1 MLYNSSKGDASSNQ
15 LFLYISFFMD
25 DLYNIKLKDST
36 NREVS
41 MSEFSGKTLLV
52 VNVAS
57 KCGLTPQYKGLQKL
71 YEEFKDRNFVI
82 LGFPCNQFGGQEPG
96 TDDEINNFC
105 EINYSVKFPIFSK
118 IKVNG
123 PDTHP
128 LFKLLKK
135 DKPGLFR
142 TQSIKWNFTKFL
154 INSNGKIV
162 ERFSP
167 RVEPKYIRQE
177 IKKIL

>member
-25 DLYNIKLKDST
+25 DLYNINVKDSE

-105 EINYSVKFPIFSK
+105 EINYSVKFPIF
-118 IKVNG
+118 
-123 PDTHP
+123 
-128 LFKLLKK
+128 
-135 DKPGLFR
+135 
-142 TQSIKWNFTKFL
+142 
-154 INSNGKIV
+154 
-162 ERFSP
+162 
-167 RVEPKYIRQE
+167 
-177 IKKIL
+177 

>member
-1 MLYNSSKGDASSNQ
+1 MESIRNELN
-15 LFLYISFFMD
+15 L
-25 DLYNIKLKDST
+25 
-36 NREVS
+36 E
-41 MSEFSGKTLLV
+41 GKTAIGISWKSFKSLTQKKKSVRLRDMEQIFFGLDV
-52 VNVAS
+52 VLINLQYGNV
-57 KCGLTPQYKGLQKL
+57 
-71 YEEFKDRNFVI
+71 
-82 LGFPCNQFGGQEPG
+82 
-96 TDDEINNFC
+96 DDEINNFC